1 MNTYG
6 AGGPGPFR
14 FGGGRRSH
22 EEQIEARHTSSLPS
36 FGALRRDNTP
46 TAACLV
52 VLSGVLALQSES
64 VMFSGLR
71 MNRSRLSEAPNR
83 TPSTLRMGLLLYAK
97 GVTDRWQRREGYKCK
112 K

>member
-22 EEQIEARHTSSLPS
+22 KERIEAKHTSSLPS

-46 TAACLV
+46 TASCLV

-64 VMFSGLR
+64 VMLSGLR
-71 MNRSRLSEAPNR
+71 MDRSKLSE
-83 TPSTLRMGLLLYAK
+83 PSNLSAEPPLRCHGPPFI
-97 GVTDRWQRREGYKCK
+97 R
-112 K
+112 

>member
-1 MNTYG
+1 MAKLGLRIFGSTSSVG
-6 AGGPGPFR
+6 ETDPRAPMGPADRGPFR

-22 EEQIEARHTSSLPS
+22 EEQIEAKHTSSLPS

-71 MNRSRLSEAPNR
+71 MDRCKLSEASN
-83 TPSTLRMGLLLYAK
+83 L
-97 GVTDRWQRREGYKCK
+97 
-112 K
+112 